1 MVKKVR
7 FGIKNRKG
15 LSFAHL
21 ERSRVVAAQ
30 IARLS
35 YNWVRIH
42 SSLRILLEVM
52 VGRRKYE
59 QRTPAMAIG
68 ITTRVWNWVELLSV
82 PVWAMA
88 LGVRNHST

>member
-1 MVKKVR
+1 MR

-42 SSLRILLEVM
+42 SSLRMLLEVM

-68 ITTRVWNWVELLSV
+68 ITTRVWNWVELLGL
-82 PVWAMA
+82 PVWTMA